1 MTFVS
6 FRPLHQTFG
15 AEVVGIDPTL
25 QLDEATFRAVEEA
38 WYRYSILLFRG
49 LTMSPKQH
57 IAFTRRLGPL
67 HIMAQPEYNLAEH
80 PEIFVVANA
89 ERDGKAFGMRRVG
102 LGFHTDGED
111 KIRPNAGSF
120 LHAHKVPPEGGD
132 TMWADMYAAW
142 ATLPA
147 ELKRTLLGK
156 RARFSR
162 ADMQHVHYPYEPPWT
177 EEQKRARPDVW
188 HPIARRHPR
197 SGRTA
202 LYMGRWA
209 CDIEGMPKD
218 EGRAIIQRLQ
228 EHAQR
233 PEFIYRHSWRV
244 GDAMLWDNRCTQH
257 CATEFDDQRYIRM
270 MFRTTLEG
278 EIPELATA
286 A

>member
-1 MTFVS
+1 MSVT
-6 FRPLHQTFG
+6 FRPLKGTFG

-25 QLDEATFRAVEEA
+25 AVDEATFCAIEDA
-38 WYRYSILLFRG
+38 WTRHSILLFRG
-49 LTMSPKQH
+49 LTMSPEQH

-67 HIMAQPEYNLAEH
+67 HIMGPPQYNLPDH
-80 PEIFVVANA
+80 PEVFVVANA
-89 ERDGKAFGMRRVG
+89 EREGKPFGMRRVG

-111 KIRPNAGSF
+111 KARPNAGSF

-132 TMWADMYAAW
+132 TMWADMYQAW
-142 ATLPA
+142 DTLPA
-147 ELKRTLLGK
+147 ETKRKVLGK

-162 ADMQHVHYPYEPPWT
+162 VDLHHVHYPLEPAYTP
-177 EEQKRARPDVW
+177 EQIRDRPDVW
-188 HPIARRHPR
+188 HPIARKHPK

-209 CDIEGMPKD
+209 VDIEGMPKD
-218 EGRAIIQRLQ
+218 EGRALIQELQ
-228 EHAQR
+228 EHSQK

-257 CATEFDDQRYIRM
+257 CATEFDDKRYIRM
-270 MFRTTLEG
+270 MYRTTLDG
-278 EIPELATA
+278 EVPLMATA

>member
-1 MTFVS
+1 MPVT
-6 FRPLHQTFG
+6 FRPLKGTFG

-25 QLDEATFRAVEEA
+25 AVDEPTFRAVEDA
-38 WYRYSILLFRG
+38 WTRHSILLFRG
-49 LTMSPKQH
+49 LTMSPEQH

-67 HIMAQPEYNLAEH
+67 HIMGPPQYNLPDH
-80 PEIFVVANA
+80 PEVFVVANA
-89 ERDGKAFGMRRVG
+89 EREGKPFGMRRVG

-111 KIRPNAGSF
+111 KVRPNAGSF

-142 ATLPA
+142 NTLPDGI
-147 ELKRTLLGK
+147 KRTVMGK

-162 ADMQHVHYPYEPPWT
+162 VDMHHIHYPLEPAYT
-177 EEQKRARPDVW
+177 EEQIRDRPDVW
-188 HPIARRHPR
+188 HPIARRHPK

-209 CDIEGMPKD
+209 VDIEGMPKD
-218 EGRAIIQRLQ
+218 EGRALIQELQ
-228 EHAQR
+228 AHSQK
-233 PEFIYRHSWRV
+233 PVFIYRHSWRV

-257 CATEFDDQRYIRM
+257 CATEFDDQRYVRM
-270 MFRTTLEG
+270 MYRTTLDG
-278 EIPELATA
+278 EVPLMATA